1 MQWNHIPS
9 IQNALQYID
18 RYVSAWNPRA
28 LDLRNQTF
36 HRSIIDDPFL
46 MDTKMIQ
53 SSDASNDYCELV
65 NSIQRHTKCIAQS
78 CLRRK
83 GTTLLCRYKA
93 PWIIQEKST
102 LSNVEN
108 GQPKHTPARNDDRL
122 NLHNPFILS
131 IWRANVDCQPVLSI
145 DAVIKYIAKYAAKAE
160 NKSETYHQMLSRIS
174 TNFEPDKPTPN
185 AFQKMLVENLVD
197 RDIGAQETCHLLLKL
212 PLSLSSRTFV
222 SLNVNQKN
230 FQRVSISPTRTTTY
244 PNYMATY
251 MERPI
256 HLERMCLIDVT
267 KKWSFNASQK
277 RNQWKER
284 TNPVIVRVSPRFTSI
299 PSKEDKYFQA
309 FCWSELLLYHPF
321 RNIEMDFGSSDD
333 EIKAQWERFS
343 NNYHPWHVHRT
354 TSTTTEE
361 SDTSTPASEP
371 EQIQQDF
378 LTEWKAL
385 SALYPGIPIQLDE
398 LDMLGQP
405 EIDLSH
411 DWGKHHIPTQQ
422 KVVATTFIHSNQTT
436 FQSHHVYNQQATYA
450 LSIQQQRAYDLVITH
465 LQHNTLKPPLKII
478 VQGTAGTGKSHL
490 ITSIKSTMMRL
501 APPGQSPLL
510 LLAPTGV
517 AAFNIQASTIHS
529 ALRIPI
535 KEMVPLQGQTLA
547 SFQES
552 MYFIHYILID
562 EMSFIGRRLIQCI
575 DMRLHEAFPT
585 HNQIP
590 FGGRSI
596 ILFGDLGQLPPVKD
610 IPMYASNSYGGTL
623 W

>member
-46 MDTKMIQ
+46 MDTTMIQ

-65 NSIQRHTKCIAQS
+65 NSVQRHTKCTAQS

-93 PWIIQEKST
+93 PWTIQEKST

-108 GQPKHTPARNDDRL
+108 GQPKHTPARNDDHL

-145 DAVIKYIAKYAAKAE
+145 DVVIKYIAKYAAKAE

-174 TNFEPDKPTPN
+174 TNFEPDKPAPN
-185 AFQKMLVENLVD
+185 AFQKMLLENLVD

-230 FQRVSISPTRTTTY
+230 FQCVSISPTGTTTY
-244 PNYMATY
+244 PNYIATY

-267 KKWSFNASQK
+267 KKWSFNASRK
-277 RNQWKER
+277 RDQWKER

-309 FCWSELLLYHPF
+309 FCWSELILYHPF

-378 LTEWKAL
+378 LTEWQAL

-398 LDMLGQP
+398 LDMLGQR

-411 DWGKHHIPTQQ
+411 DWGKHHIPTQ
-422 KVVATTFIHSNQTT
+422 
-436 FQSHHVYNQQATYA
+436 
-450 LSIQQQRAYDLVITH
+450 
-465 LQHNTLKPPLKII
+465 
-478 VQGTAGTGKSHL
+478 
-490 ITSIKSTMMRL
+490 
-501 APPGQSPLL
+501 
-510 LLAPTGV
+510 
-517 AAFNIQASTIHS
+517 
-529 ALRIPI
+529 
-535 KEMVPLQGQTLA
+535 
-547 SFQES
+547 
-552 MYFIHYILID
+552 
-562 EMSFIGRRLIQCI
+562 
-575 DMRLHEAFPT
+575 
-585 HNQIP
+585 
-590 FGGRSI
+590 
-596 ILFGDLGQLPPVKD
+596 
-610 IPMYASNSYGGTL
+610 
-623 W
+623 